1 MEISQIKQK
10 IQEKWPN
17 DYTQEHTLALTLED
31 IKKFSGSLRIEF
43 ETFLETEDLPKLEIE
58 GWSFKRLVQEKSLH
72 PIGAFIMLSWLQREP
87 EKAKAALDR
96 GFDSIISK

>member
-1 MEISQIKQK
+1 MEISQIKKK

-17 DYTQEHTLALTLED
+17 DYTQEHTLVVTLED
-31 IKKFSGSLRIEF
+31 IEKFPKLLRTEF
-43 ETFLETEDLPKLEIE
+43 EKFLETGDLPKLEIE
-58 GWSFKRLVQEKSLH
+58 GWNLKRLTQEKSLH
-72 PIGAFIMLSWLQREP
+72 PIGAFTMLDWLIREP